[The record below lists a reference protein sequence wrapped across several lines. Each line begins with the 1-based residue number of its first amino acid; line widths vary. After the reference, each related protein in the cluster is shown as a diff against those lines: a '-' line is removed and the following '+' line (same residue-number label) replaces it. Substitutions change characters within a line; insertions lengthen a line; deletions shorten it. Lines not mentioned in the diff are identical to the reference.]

1 MHVANFLFKFIIA
14 KYKTN
19 EHCDKLYEKSNIGF
33 EKNTPHIFPFI
44 MFSFIYQF
52 EIIILINI
60 FIFEGL

>member
-1 MHVANFLFKFIIA
+1 M
-14 KYKTN
+14 
-19 EHCDKLYEKSNIGF
+19 
-33 EKNTPHIFPFI
+33 KNLILDLFI

>member
-1 MHVANFLFKFIIA
+1 MHVANFLFKFIIV
-14 KYKTN
+14 KDETN
-19 EHCDKLYEKSNIGF
+19 EHCDM
-33 EKNTPHIFPFI
+33 KNLILDLFI